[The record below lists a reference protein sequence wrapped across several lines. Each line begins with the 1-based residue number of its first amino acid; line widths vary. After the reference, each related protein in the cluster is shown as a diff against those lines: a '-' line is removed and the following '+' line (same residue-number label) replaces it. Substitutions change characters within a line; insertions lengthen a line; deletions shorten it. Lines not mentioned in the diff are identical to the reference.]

1 MFTHF
6 NKITLQINVKVSCCA
21 PLKYVIMFP
30 VQKRGN
36 RAVGKEKGIEKKSVC
51 LLYRK
56 GKVSQRSV

>member
-6 NKITLQINVKVSCCA
+6 NKITLRINVKMSCCA

-36 RAVGKEKGIEKKSVC
+36 RAVGKEKGIEK
-51 LLYRK
+51 
-56 GKVSQRSV
+56 RSALPFV